1 MTVMMRARMKKTRTH
16 AMMKSR
22 KGIPRI
28 SMLTILSNSDVDVV
42 VLEVVS
48 GTVEVLATV
57 LVVFVEVVFV
67 VGLFVVYDHHPRYQ

>member
-1 MTVMMRARMKKTRTH
+1 MKTTRRH
-16 AMMKSR
+16 AMTKSR

-42 VLEVVS
+42 VLDVVS
-48 GTVEVLATV
+48 GTVEELATV

-67 VGLFVVYDHHPRYQ
+67 VGVFVVDDHNPRYQ